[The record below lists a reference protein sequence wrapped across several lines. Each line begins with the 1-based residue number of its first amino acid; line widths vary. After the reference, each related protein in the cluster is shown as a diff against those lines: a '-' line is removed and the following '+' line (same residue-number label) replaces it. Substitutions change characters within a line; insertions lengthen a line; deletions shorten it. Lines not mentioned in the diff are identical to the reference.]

1 LDYYEILG
9 VRPDASETEIKGAYR
24 RLARQYHPD
33 SGDPGDVERFRL
45 VQEAYETLSDSSR
58 RHSYDSRRQAPVS
71 WTGGFEEPIPPFR
84 EEIRRPR
91 RRASIHLDLVLTD
104 EEARRGGEAIL
115 EVPGDVDCE
124 RCAGHGFDFFGWC
137 SACRG
142 DGFTRV
148 YERIRFHIP
157 GGVEG
162 GEVVTARR
170 IDGSTVRAL
179 LRVSRS

>member
-9 VRPDASETEIKGAYR
+9 VSPDASESEIKGAYR
-24 RLARQYHPD
+24 KLARQFHPD

-58 RHSYDSRRQAPVS
+58 RDSYDSRQRAPVS

-84 EEIRRPR
+84 EEWRRPQPS
-91 RRASIHLDLVLTD
+91 APIHFDLVLS
-104 EEARRGGEAIL
+104 EAEARRGVEAVL
-115 EVPGDVDCE
+115 EVPGDLSCE
-124 RCAGHGFDFFGWC
+124 RCSGRGLDFFGWC

-148 YERIRFHIP
+148 YERIRFRVP
-157 GGVEG
+157 GGVDG
-162 GEVVTARR
+162 GEIVTARR
-170 IDGSTVRAL
+170 RDGSSVRAQV
-179 LRVSRS
+179 RVTRD